1 MLKMKKKGNEKN
13 ILEEL
18 SIPELKTKELLLFDQ
33 TDKPFL
39 ILYLF
44 IFVFG
49 IILTVVSI

>member
-1 MLKMKKKGNEKN
+1 MKKKDNTD
-13 ILEEL
+13 IIAFEEL
-18 SIPELKTKELLLFDQ
+18 SIPELKTKDLSLIDQ

-44 IFVFG
+44 IFIFG

>member
-1 MLKMKKKGNEKN
+1 MKKKGNKDSAF
-13 ILEEL
+13 EEL
-18 SIPELKTKELLLFDQ
+18 SIPELKTRDLLLFDQ

-44 IFVFG
+44 IFIFG

>member
-1 MLKMKKKGNEKN
+1 MKKKGKEDCAF
-13 ILEEL
+13 EEL
-18 SIPELKTKELLLFDQ
+18 SIPELKTEDLSLIDQ

-44 IFVFG
+44 IFIFG

>member
-1 MLKMKKKGNEKN
+1 MKKKDNKDRAF
-13 ILEEL
+13 EEL
-18 SIPELKTKELLLFDQ
+18 SIPELKTKDLLLFDQ

-39 ILYLF
+39 VLYLF

>member
-1 MLKMKKKGNEKN
+1 MKKKGNEGSTF
-13 ILEEL
+13 EEL
-18 SIPELKTKELLLFDQ
+18 SIPELRTKDLLLFDQ